1 MNSKANAWFRA
12 SGGSGIF
19 TPLIAFAC
27 ILLAIAHSP
36 RFSWTENA
44 LSDLGVQQGVTAV
57 LFNSGLVISGLLTLV
72 FALGLSMCLRGKI
85 LGKIG
90 AFILVLDALA
100 LTAIGVFP
108 ENVKPLHL
116 YASVA
121 FFVLFPTSL
130 FFIGTAL
137 LQMSQTNLGL
147 FTFSVAVVAALVWV
161 IPYGGGVA
169 VPETL
174 AALSASTWSIV
185 LGFKLLKEASR
196 SSK

>member
-1 MNSKANAWFRA
+1 MNSEANAWLKA
-12 SGGSGIF
+12 SGGCGIF
-19 TPLIAFAC
+19 APLIAFAL
-27 ILLAIAHSP
+27 ILLAIVYSP
-36 RFSWTENA
+36 RFSWAENA

-57 LFNSGLVISGLLTLV
+57 LFNLGLIISGLLILV
-72 FALGLSMCLRGKI
+72 FALGLFVGLRGRT
-85 LGKIG
+85 LGKTG

-108 ENVKPLHL
+108 ENVKPMHL

-137 LQMSQTNLGL
+137 LQMSQLNLGM
-147 FTFSVAVVAALVWV
+147 FTFLIAIVAALVWV

-185 LGFKLLKEASR
+185 LGFRLLR
-196 SSK
+196 QLHI

>member
-1 MNSKANAWFRA
+1 MNSKANAWLKA

-19 TPLIAFAC
+19 APLIAFAL
-27 ILLAIAHSP
+27 ILLAIAYSP
-36 RFSWTENA
+36 RFSWAENA

-57 LFNSGLVISGLLTLV
+57 LFNSGLIITGLLFLV
-72 FALGLSMCLRGKI
+72 FALGLFIVLRGRT
-85 LGKIG
+85 LGKTG
-90 AFILVLDALA
+90 AFILVLDAFA

-108 ENVKPLHL
+108 ENVKPVHL
-116 YASVA
+116 YASVS

-137 LQMSQTNLGL
+137 LQMSQLNLGL
-147 FTFSVAVVAALVWV
+147 FTFLIAIVAALVWV

-185 LGFKLLKEASR
+185 LGFRLLR
-196 SSK
+196 QLHI

>member
-1 MNSKANAWFRA
+1 MNWLKSC
-12 SGGSGIF
+12 GVCGIVA
-19 TPLIAFAC
+19 PIIAFTG
-27 ILLAIAHSP
+27 ITVSLALTLSKGDSI
-36 RFSWTENA
+36 FA

-57 LFNSGLVISGLLTLV
+57 LFNSGLVISGLLILV
-72 FALGLSMCLRGKI
+72 FALGLFIDLRGRTF
-85 LGKIG
+85 GKTG

-108 ENVKPLHL
+108 ENVKPMHL

-121 FFVLFPTSL
+121 FFMLFPTSL

-137 LQMSQTNLGL
+137 LQMSQLNLGM
-147 FTFSVAVVAALVWV
+147 FTFLIATVAALVWM

-174 AALSASTWSIV
+174 ATLSASTWSIV
-185 LGFKLLKEASR
+185 LGFRLLKQLHI
-196 SSK
+196 